1 MEIQGMYVFLTF
13 FSPYSSFFNGG
24 LNELLF
30 RLARTPDP
38 PCQHPRP
45 RRLCSQSS
53 LSAAPIPR
61 CPPAPVLTGGRG
73 APLAPFPHA
82 LLHVTKSQTLLPDSP
97 AKLRPLRIGQNPG
110 LWSFILCVELAGPVY
125 SGICSDITLDDSVK
139 VVLFRSG

>member
-1 MEIQGMYVFLTF
+1 M
-13 FSPYSSFFNGG
+13 SCSSAWRERQTLPVNIPGHAASAHRA
-24 LNELLF
+24 LC
-30 RLARTPDP
+30 RQP
-38 PCQHPRP
+38 PFP
-45 RRLCSQSS
+45 
-53 LSAAPIPR
+53 AV
-61 CPPAPVLTGGRG
+61 PPPPVLTGGRG